1 MTANPISSVR
11 LTKKGDKI
19 GYRMYPANPVF
30 ECHLDPDI
38 LQRLISDPGSILRKN
53 PKTIF
58 FWLPTL
64 INCIG
69 KNRQFVFETF
79 PTRDTNKPPIEL
91 AARTLFQLDGDML
104 LKIDEHILTRTDGI
118 EILKAHFCWINW
130 CLEQLKSAFQLSV
143 ASLRHVRW
151 LLLFISLF
159 LLALDVL
166 MAILTE
172 NVRTLISGLS
182 LLSGLLGLLGLLAWT
197 FSPVVFS
204 WWVEYM
210 LTRKIE

>member
-11 LTKKGDKI
+11 LTKKGDEI
-19 GYRMYPANPVF
+19 CYRKYPANPVF

-58 FWLPTL
+58 FWLSTL

-79 PTRDTNKPPIEL
+79 TTRDINKPPIEL

-118 EILKAHFCWINW
+118 EILKAHFCWTNW
-130 CLEQLKSAFQLSV
+130 CFEQLKSLYPLTIVMRCPLWLPPLIGLSV
-143 ASLRHVRW
+143 GCVMSQVISGFW
-151 LLLFISLF
+151 YVIIPIVTGFILSVIKFVFVF
-159 LLALDVL
+159 LLK
-166 MAILTE
+166 
-172 NVRTLISGLS
+172 
-182 LLSGLLGLLGLLAWT
+182 
-197 FSPVVFS
+197 
-204 WWVEYM
+204 
-210 LTRKIE
+210 RKIGQFV

>member
-11 LTKKGDKI
+11 LTKKGDEI
-19 GYRMYPANPVF
+19 CYRKYPANPVF

-69 KNRQFVFETF
+69 TNRQFVFETF
-79 PTRDTNKPPIEL
+79 TTRDINKPPIEL

-118 EILKAHFCWINW
+118 EILKAHFCWTNW
-130 CLEQLKSAFQLSV
+130 CFEQLKSAFQSSV
-143 ASLRHVRW
+143 AFLRLVRW
-151 LLLFISLF
+151 LLLLISPF
-159 LLALDVL
+159 LLALDFL
-166 MAILTE
+166 RAILTR
-172 NVRTLISGLS
+172 NVWTPTLELF
-182 LLSGLLGLLGLLAWT
+182 GLLGLLELLGLLAWR

-204 WWVEYM
+204 CWVEHM
-210 LTRKIE
+210 LPRKIE